1 MVSCVRG
8 EKRRKK
14 GKECVR
20 LTCGSKERN
29 WESGISSFLS
39 LKLILGVA
47 GGGVKLGKEEAQHQ
61 GSREG
66 SGGGGGGSWWTR
78 GGSSVRSGSG
88 VSSTWEE
95 P

>member
-39 LKLILGVA
+39 LKLILGVDS
-47 GGGVKLGKEEAQHQ
+47 GRELGKV
-61 GSREG
+61 GVG
-66 SGGGGGGSWWTR
+66 CLVDLGGALIDRVVDTQAGQAVGW
-78 GGSSVRSGSG
+78 
-88 VSSTWEE
+88 
-95 P
+95 